1 MDDRERNA
9 LRDRI
14 ETLDAEVDALRLLV
28 LTLMGRMA
36 IEDADQIKAVAHMV
50 EAAGDAMYS
59 TEPTTV
65 RGLAMAREIDS
76 VSQLVRQVIHVS
88 QHH

>member
-1 MDDRERNA
+1 MDQRERSV
-9 LRDRI
+9 LQDRI

-36 IEDADQIKAVAHMV
+36 IDDAGQIQAVAHMV

-59 TEPTTV
+59 AVPTTV
-65 RGLAMAREIDS
+65 HHQAVAREINS
-76 VSQLVRQVIHVS
+76 VSQLVRQVIRVS
-88 QHH
+88 HH